1 MKGGV
6 FEDSSVIA
14 GKELTQLAN
23 RGRFHLEK
31 AFFAVVVSSI
41 FMVAAFSLGGR
52 FESIEQMA
60 QFGRETFFILSVL
73 AGIVLPV
80 FAIGASSGIIYS
92 ERAGKRLDVLRIT
105 PLALSNIILGKG
117 GAVLF
122 KSLLV
127 LGLLAPVVAATQ
139 FYGGVSAGD
148 VGKAFLII
156 VSTLVLFTSIGLV
169 VSAGATSNLDRFAR
183 SIMWLVAWGFLTS
196 VFSGGA
202 VAFVRFVLGSG
213 GSGAALNTWSGL
225 IACPLAVSPPLAWG
239 LLVEGR
245 LPWVASIFAFLFNV
259 LVGVGLFALS
269 LRSLRKSVARENEM
283 PAEPKVKDFFA
294 GFRRF
299 RGGSKKVKAKARQ
312 REWVSTLVGGAVV
325 QTSMLPV
332 VLPLALALPPL
343 FAMALMAISR
353 RSIQYDR
360 GETMMMLATALA
372 VVVMVMVAV
381 QAAASIAQEK
391 QRHTAEVIAT
401 TPAGGAKMLWWKGA
415 AIFMTQSV
423 AIALCMVMLM
433 SRGGS
438 RVGSVAI
445 AARLFGVA
453 TTFVLAWALGLS
465 FSVAAKTPFGA
476 GGLYAVSVLVL
487 APVAYYYL
495 PEYVFDVTRWLP
507 YYGERGLARGVSQR
521 IVVVLFGAG
530 AAVSVL
536 RQRFVRPA
544 GVVLAIGVALV
555 IGLGVWLLNF
565 ALPQYHHGQC
575 EFVEI
580 MFLPLWEPR
589 NLQAGAIFIL
599 GVCEL
604 AFAALLLAGA
614 YYRFTLQL
622 LYGSR
627 SKE

>member
-1 MKGGV
+1 MKGGI

-31 AFFAVVVSSI
+31 AFFAAVVSSI
-41 FMVAAFSLGGR
+41 FIFAAFVLGGDV
-52 FESIEQMA
+52 ESIEEMA
-60 QFGRETFFILSVL
+60 EFGRMTFFILSVL
-73 AGIVLPV
+73 AGILLPV

-92 ERAGKRLDVLRIT
+92 ERIGKRLDVLRIT

-117 GAVLF
+117 AAILV

-139 FYGGVSAGD
+139 FYGGVSVGD
-148 VGKAFLII
+148 VAKAFLII

-183 SIMWLVAWGFLTS
+183 SIMWLVAWGFLSS

-202 VAFVRFVLGSG
+202 VALMRFILGSAG
-213 GSGAALNTWSGL
+213 GGAALNAWSDL
-225 IACPLAVSPPLAWG
+225 VACPLAVSAPGAWA
-239 LLVEGR
+239 LLVESR
-245 LPWVASIFAFLFNV
+245 LPWVASIFGFAFNV
-259 LVGVGLFALS
+259 SVAVGLFALS
-269 LRSLRKSVARENEM
+269 LRSLRKNVARENEM
-283 PAEPKVKDFFA
+283 AAEPKVKDFFA

-332 VLPLALALPPL
+332 VLPLALAVPPF
-343 FAMALMAISR
+343 FAMALIAISR

-360 GETMMMLATALA
+360 GETMMLLATALA
-372 VVVMVMVAV
+372 VVVMLMVAV

-401 TPAGGAKMLWWKGA
+401 TPAGAKMLWWKGA
-415 AIFMTQSV
+415 AIVLTQSV
-423 AIALCMVMLM
+423 AIALCIVLLT

-438 RVGSVAI
+438 RVGGVAI

-453 TTFVLAWALGLS
+453 SMFVLAWALGLS

-487 APVAYYYL
+487 APYVYYFL
-495 PEYVFDVTRWLP
+495 PEYVWDVTRWLW
-507 YYGERGLARGVSQR
+507 YGERGLAQYASQL
-521 IVVVLFGAG
+521 IVVALLAAG
-530 AAVSVL
+530 AVVSAL

-544 GVVLAIGVALV
+544 GVALAIGVALV
-555 IGLGVWLLNF
+555 IGLGAWLLAF
-565 ALPQYHHGQC
+565 LLPQYHRSQL

-589 NLQAGAIFIL
+589 NLQPGSIFIL

-604 AFAALLLAGA
+604 AFATLLLAGA
-614 YYRFTLQL
+614 HFRFTPQL
-622 LYGSR
+622 LHGSR